1 MHESESGSISSTTS
15 SGDSGGESARQEA
28 QRLGEQARE
37 QARHLQR
44 QASERGTQMLEERK
58 GWVTGEVDAVAHAL
72 HRSADELSADG
83 SGAAQY
89 AHWAA
94 DALDRVSQHLHQKD
108 VKSLLRETQDFARR
122 EPGIVIGGALAV
134 GFALTRFLKSSEP
147 HHRESSSEEHF
158 SQQRF

>member
-1 MHESESGSISSTTS
+1 MHERETGLGSSSTS
-15 SGDSGGESARQEA
+15 SGDTGGSARQEA

-44 QASERGTQMLEERK
+44 QTTERGTQMLEERK

-158 SQQRF
+158 SHQRF

>member
-1 MHESESGSISSTTS
+1 MHERETGVSSSSVS
-15 SGDSGGESARQEA
+15 SGDSGEPARQEA

-37 QARHLQR
+37 QARHLQQ
-44 QASERGTQMLEERK
+44 QASERGAQMLEERK

-147 HHRESSSEEHF
+147 RREASSEKHF
-158 SQQRF
+158 SRQRF

>member
-1 MHESESGSISSTTS
+1 MHERETGLSSSSTP
-15 SGDSGGESARQEA
+15 SGDSGESARQEA
-28 QRLGEQARE
+28 RHLGEQARE
-37 QARHLQR
+37 QARHLQQ

-58 GWVTGEVDAVAHAL
+58 GWVTGEVDAVAYAL

-147 HHRESSSEEHF
+147 RHRESSSEEHF
-158 SQQRF
+158 SHQRF